1 MDENKNLARHRVNSE
16 IDLGERI
23 MVIGC
28 GGSGKST
35 LSRSLGELLNL
46 PVVHLDRLYWR
57 DGWRSVD
64 DEEFDALLSEA
75 LSQGRWIIDGNFNR
89 TIAMRLNRCDTVI
102 YLDYARIV
110 CMAGVIKRV
119 LAYYGRTRPDMGG
132 ECPER
137 FDFEFLKWVWR
148 FNAKFKKEYYWLMSS
163 AKASGKKVY
172 VLKKRREAQWMLA
185 RLKSAA
191 HNRV

>member
-119 LAYYGRTRPDMGG
+119 LAYYGRTHRIWAENARKGLTLSFSSGYGG
-132 ECPER
+132 SM
-137 FDFEFLKWVWR
+137 L
-148 FNAKFKKEYYWLMSS
+148 N
-163 AKASGKKVY
+163 
-172 VLKKRREAQWMLA
+172 LKK
-185 RLKSAA
+185 SIIG
-191 HNRV
+191 